1 MEGGYKFLL
10 LQISYFKLALN
21 CPLKINESR
30 ENQFEKKKWILDQNL
45 MWICHFSCAFS
56 SFFRGIQMQGVR
68 KN

>member
-30 ENQFEKKKWILDQNL
+30 ENQFEKKKRILDQNL
-45 MWICHFSCAFS
+45 M
-56 SFFRGIQMQGVR
+56 
-68 KN
+68 

>member
-30 ENQFEKKKWILDQNL
+30 ENQFEKKKMNIRSKLNVNL
-45 MWICHFSCAFS
+45 
-56 SFFRGIQMQGVR
+56 SFLMCV
-68 KN
+68 